1 MIDSPRFHF
10 NLTKIGANQMV
21 KVTKISARVF
31 EKQNERIR
39 LLFEKQTNNAT
50 NEVEDAT
57 ACQSNSKPNKALFSA
72 RAENSRGQ

>member
-21 KVTKISARVF
+21 KVTKISVRGF
-31 EKQNERIR
+31 EKQNEQIR
-39 LLFEKQTNNAT
+39 LYLKNRPTTQRTRSKTRQLAN
-50 NEVEDAT
+50 
-57 ACQSNSKPNKALFSA
+57 QNSKPDKALFSA